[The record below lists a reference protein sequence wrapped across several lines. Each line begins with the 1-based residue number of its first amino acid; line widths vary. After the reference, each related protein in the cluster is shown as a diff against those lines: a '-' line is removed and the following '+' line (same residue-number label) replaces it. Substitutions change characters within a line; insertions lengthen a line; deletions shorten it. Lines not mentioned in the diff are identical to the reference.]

1 MGQVR
6 LLKKMAASRLE
17 YRIISYL
24 EAHNTMS
31 LATVGMEQPHA
42 AAVFYINRKLDLTFI
57 SSPASRH
64 GENLAT
70 NTQVSATI
78 NEDYGDWNAIKG
90 LQLEGDVQQLGRL
103 SEHED
108 IGAAYVK
115 KFPDVGDFFKDPDE
129 LPDLIAGKVAKV
141 RFYKFQPSRIF
152 YIDNSRG
159 FGHREELVPD
169 EVGTAEESK

>member
-6 LLKKMAASRLE
+6 LLINMAAGNLE
-17 YRIISYL
+17 NRVIRYL

-42 AAVFYINRKLDLTFI
+42 AAVFYINRKLDLFFI

-70 NTQVSATI
+70 NTWVSATI
-78 NEDYGDWNAIKG
+78 NEDYRNWSDIKG
-90 LQLEGDVQQLGRL
+90 LQLEGDVEQLGRL

-115 KFPDVGDFFKDPDE
+115 KFPDVGDFFKDPGE
-129 LPDLIAGKVAKV
+129 LPDLIAGKVANV
-141 RFYKFQPSRIF
+141 RFYKFQPSRIY

-159 FGHREELVPD
+159 FGHREELVPGV
-169 EVGTAEESK
+169 VGAIEDPK